1 MYQPVPAPAPDPDE
15 RPPSV
20 TRGAVAIGVT
30 CLGLL
35 VSTFA
40 AVLSFTYTPPKTD
53 SATDSGAGPFLI
65 GYIGWGFLSVVLLML
80 GAVMTLRRINGGR
93 ILIWIVGGISVF
105 TLIGCAGGGVLVEA
119 LGANEA
125 DRTTTYPPSWM
136 FYLAVVGSVIG
147 LISVIMAII
156 FYGRRAS
163 GLWFKPPQQ
172 HYGYTTQQYPPPPYR
187 PY

>member
-20 TRGAVAIGVT
+20 TRGAIAIGIT

-40 AVLSFTYTPPKTD
+40 AVLSFTYTPPETD
-53 SATDSGAGPFLI
+53 SATDSGAGPFLT

-80 GAVMTLRRINGGR
+80 GAVMTLRRVNGGR
-93 ILIWIVGGISVF
+93 ILIWIVGGMSVF
-105 TLIGCAGGGVLVEA
+105 TLLGCAGAGVLVEA
-119 LGANEA
+119 LGTNED
-125 DRTTTYPPSWM
+125 DRATTYPPSWM
-136 FYLAVVGSVIG
+136 FYLAIAGSVIG
-147 LISVIMAII
+147 LVAVIMAIV
-156 FYGRRAS
+156 FYGRRES
-163 GLWFKPPQQ
+163 GRWFKPPPQQ
-172 HYGYTTQQYPPPPYR
+172 FSYTAPQPPPPYR